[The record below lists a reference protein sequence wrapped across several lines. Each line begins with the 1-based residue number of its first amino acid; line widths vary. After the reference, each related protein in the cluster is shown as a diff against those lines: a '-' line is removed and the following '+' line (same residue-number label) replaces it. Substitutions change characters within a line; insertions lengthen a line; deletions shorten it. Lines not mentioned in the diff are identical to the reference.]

1 MLRVNLYF
9 STARGVG
16 AAVPPALTALLATR
30 TAGQSAT
37 GASDPVVA
45 SAALTSPSASGGAGT
60 LARPPPPPLSF
71 LDGDA
76 AGTTVLNVF
85 DDAAYH
91 RTNVSLAGADAGA
104 LAAAATGLIGAVA
117 PRLSLVGH
125 SGTHPRV
132 GVVDHVSVQPMK
144 GGGGGAG
151 GGGAVPPLAAGAGA
165 GDSPAA
171 HGGPAGMA
179 AARRLAMAIGR
190 ALGADVGLYVLLYGM
205 TPPGGGGCGGG
216 SGGGG
221 GSARSL
227 ASLRRSVG
235 YFTPTHPGGGPRG
248 AAPLWAGPLP
258 SPPHGGGFPAADFG
272 PPVVD
277 PAVGVVAVGASL
289 PVRNVNVVLSAV
301 VARLPGGQRPE
312 DGGPVLLTAARA
324 LAAAVRGAG
333 RGGDTAMAGVEAMG
347 LATVGGGAEVA
358 CNVGADADAA
368 ALVAALTR
376 LAPTRGVAVVHAY
389 DPGDGGRHVEGEARR

>member
-1 MLRVNLYF
+1 MNFFSRKSPSSCRTAADIRDDTSMLSSSSWGTQLTVRVTLPPRDSHAPDVHRHRSFSPPHFLSPPPPLPRQGGWPPPFSMLRVNLYF

-37 GASDPVVA
+37 GTSDPVVA

-144 GGGGGAG
+144 GGGG
-151 GGGAVPPLAAGAGA
+151 
-165 GDSPAA
+165 
-171 HGGPAGMA
+171 
-179 AARRLAMAIGR
+179 
-190 ALGADVGLYVLLYGM
+190 
-205 TPPGGGGCGGG
+205 
-216 SGGGG
+216 
-221 GSARSL
+221 
-227 ASLRRSVG
+227 
-235 YFTPTHPGGGPRG
+235 
-248 AAPLWAGPLP
+248 
-258 SPPHGGGFPAADFG
+258 
-272 PPVVD
+272 
-277 PAVGVVAVGASL
+277 
-289 PVRNVNVVLSAV
+289 
-301 VARLPGGQRPE
+301 
-312 DGGPVLLTAARA
+312 
-324 LAAAVRGAG
+324 
-333 RGGDTAMAGVEAMG
+333 
-347 LATVGGGAEVA
+347 
-358 CNVGADADAA
+358 
-368 ALVAALTR
+368 
-376 LAPTRGVAVVHAY
+376 
-389 DPGDGGRHVEGEARR
+389 